1 VCSCKGLDSPF
12 ILLENVTGRGR
23 TMSLETEKPAKRKS
37 PPRLSKAQIR
47 ETLKETPIE
56 QILGTAQPLTHKQ
69 REYARKLAEGAV
81 SKRQAYRETYNTS
94 NASTLAHEPYRLAQ
108 NPRVSREVEA
118 YRLAIEAE
126 KLRTPRELKA
136 LLIHQLVKHSI
147 DEDFPPAQRMK
158 ALELIGKLYDVG
170 AFMER
175 KETTVIHQKSGD
187 IKAQL
192 LERIKQVIDVDAKP
206 KRTGGASL
214 LAEISDGADP
224 TPPPPP
230 APESEDG
237 GDPSHNI
244 PHVQS
249 LEKSSDD
256 PSAQSTDTPP
266 VTF

>member
-1 VCSCKGLDSPF
+1 
-12 ILLENVTGRGR
+12 
-23 TMSLETEKPAKRKS
+23 MSLETEKPAKRKS
-37 PPRLSKAQIR
+37 PPRLSKAQIK
-47 ETLKETPIE
+47 ETLAKTPIE
-56 QILGTAQPLTHKQ
+56 HILGTKQPLTNKQ
-69 REYARKLAEGAV
+69 REYAHKLAIGAV
-81 SKRQAYRETYNTS
+81 SKRQAYKETYNTS

-126 KLRTPRELKA
+126 KQRTPRELKA

-192 LERIKQVIDVDAKP
+192 LERIKQVIDVEAKP
-206 KRTGGASL
+206 LRTGGKSLLEEIEGAKAEGADPTGGASPP
-214 LAEISDGADP
+214 LASESPPVRTHTIPLTQPSPKSVDLP
-224 TPPPPP
+224 ETPPSP
-230 APESEDG
+230 SET
-237 GDPSHNI
+237 
-244 PHVQS
+244 Q
-249 LEKSSDD
+249 
-256 PSAQSTDTPP
+256 
-266 VTF
+266 

>member
-1 VCSCKGLDSPF
+1 
-12 ILLENVTGRGR
+12 
-23 TMSLETEKPAKRKS
+23 MSLETEKTAKRKS
-37 PPRLSKAQIR
+37 PPRLSKAQIK
-47 ETLKETPIE
+47 ETLDKTPIE
-56 QILGTAQPLTHKQ
+56 QLLGTKQPLTNKQ

-126 KLRTPRELKA
+126 KQRTPRELKA

-192 LERIKQVIDVDAKP
+192 LERIKQVIDVEAKP
-206 KRTGGASL
+206 KRSGGTSL
-214 LAEISDGADP
+214 LEEIESGKAQSAD
-224 TPPPPP
+224 TTVPPPP
-230 APESEDG
+230 ADASTTG
-237 GDPSHNI
+237 GDPTHTI
-244 PHVQS
+244 PLTQPS
-249 LEKSSDD
+249 PKSVDL
-256 PSAQSTDTPP
+256 PETPP
-266 VTF
+266 SPSKTQ